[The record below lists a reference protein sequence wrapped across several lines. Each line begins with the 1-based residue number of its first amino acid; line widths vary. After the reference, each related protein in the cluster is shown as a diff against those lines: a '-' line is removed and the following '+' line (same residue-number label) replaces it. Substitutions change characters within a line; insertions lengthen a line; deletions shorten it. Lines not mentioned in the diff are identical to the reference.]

1 MTLVWMVG
9 SLICMC
15 SLENDV
21 KSMYGAIFVVAC
33 QHSGSVVAAVWEKL
47 KLFDSLRL
55 LDPKPVV
62 CLDAVCT
69 SCIVCFVVSYFC
81 VYCLSGEC

>member
-21 KSMYGAIFVVAC
+21 KSMYGAILLLHVSTAVA
-33 QHSGSVVAAVWEKL
+33 W
-47 KLFDSLRL
+47 
-55 LDPKPVV
+55 
-62 CLDAVCT
+62 
-69 SCIVCFVVSYFC
+69 
-81 VYCLSGEC
+81 